1 MSDTM
6 TSGKCRLCGELF
18 AKARMSTHLK
28 QCAKRAT
35 ATLQVAKPAPCFH
48 VFVEAKFEPWYW
60 LHLEVPATATFGAL
74 DQVLRDIWLECCGHM
89 SAFTF
94 PRERLPRPT
103 LGNFNE
109 FLAAQLQ
116 RTLEGGFDDE
126 DDLMDELVGTQLK
139 PAVKFGYEYDFGTTT
154 ELSLRVVAERP
165 RAFPKSGIHL
175 LARNEPP
182 EILCVNC
189 KKPATQI
196 CPECAYEGAGALC
209 KTCAKKHD
217 CGDEMLL
224 PVLNTPRTGV
234 CGYTGPSKE
243 PK

>member
-35 ATLQVAKPAPCFH
+35 ANLQVAKPAPCFH

-60 LHLEVPATATFGAL
+60 LHLEVPAKATFGDL
-74 DQVLRDIWLECCGHM
+74 DGVLRDIWLECCGHM

-94 PRERLPRPT
+94 PRKRAPLPAAENIAQT
-103 LGNFNE
+103 YAALMKDVLG
-109 FLAAQLQ
+109 
-116 RTLEGGFDDE
+116 GGLDDE
-126 DDLMDELVGTQLK
+126 DDLMDETVGTRLK

-154 ELSLRVVAERP
+154 ELSLRVVDERP
-165 RAFPKSGIHL
+165 SAFPKSGIHL

-189 KKPATQI
+189 KKPATKI

>member
-1 MSDTM
+1 
-6 TSGKCRLCGELF
+6 
-18 AKARMSTHLK
+18 
-28 QCAKRAT
+28 
-35 ATLQVAKPAPCFH
+35 
-48 VFVEAKFEPWYW
+48 
-60 LHLEVPATATFGAL
+60 
-74 DQVLRDIWLECCGHM
+74 
-89 SAFTF
+89 
-94 PRERLPRPT
+94 

-165 RAFPKSGIHL
+165 SAFPKSGIHL